1 MNQQPEGISVPNSKK
16 EEEGKEKNKKG
27 GKALAVEGGA

>member
-16 EEEGKEKNKKG
+16 EEEGKEKKKG
-27 GKALAVEGGA
+27 GKTLAVEGGD